1 MIKWLTGIA
10 AVVALAWS
18 GWWVIGSRALDRALK
33 EGIEAARAQGWRIDY
48 DDLSVAGF
56 PNRFDTTM
64 TAPHVTTPGGAVD
77 LTAPFVQVF
86 ALAYRPNHVIAVAP
100 REMALEVPG
109 EVIEITDADLR
120 GSLVTTGAADP
131 VLDRSTVTA
140 EGLRIAVADLW
151 AEIGTGRFATR
162 TVGDATR
169 HEIGLSLSDI
179 ALSPAAR
186 AALDPEERLPQRLD
200 GIEVDVVVALTD
212 AVGAGRD
219 PRPTA
224 LDVQRLEIVWGETRA
239 ALTGA
244 LDVGP
249 GGLPEG
255 DLVLAL
261 EGWAPLLEAAA
272 AGGLIPAGQARLLAA
287 GIGGLADG
295 AGVANVPVT
304 VAEGRI
310 GVMGLPLGS
319 LPAF

>member
-18 GWWVIGSRALDRALK
+18 GWWVIGSRALDRALG

-56 PNRFDTTM
+56 PNRFDTTV

-77 LTAPFVQVF
+77 WTAPFVQVF
-86 ALAYRPNHVIAVAP
+86 ALAYRPNHLIAVAP
-100 REMALEVPG
+100 HEMAFQVPG
-109 EVIEITDADLR
+109 AVVEITDGDLR
-120 GSLVTTGAADP
+120 GSLVTTSATDP

-169 HEIGLSLSDI
+169 HEVGLSLSDI

-186 AALDPEERLPQRLD
+186 AALDPGERLAQRID
-200 GIEVDVVVALTD
+200 GVEVDVVASLTE

-224 LDVQRLEIVWGETRA
+224 LDVRRFEVTWGETRA
-239 ALTGA
+239 TLAGA
-244 LDVGP
+244 LDIGP
-249 GGLPEG
+249 DGLPGG
-255 DLVLAL
+255 DLVLTL
-261 EGWAPLLEAAA
+261 EGWEPLLEAAA

-295 AGVANVPVT
+295 GVAEVPVT

-310 GVMGLPLGS
+310 GVLGLPLGTV
-319 LPAF
+319 PAF